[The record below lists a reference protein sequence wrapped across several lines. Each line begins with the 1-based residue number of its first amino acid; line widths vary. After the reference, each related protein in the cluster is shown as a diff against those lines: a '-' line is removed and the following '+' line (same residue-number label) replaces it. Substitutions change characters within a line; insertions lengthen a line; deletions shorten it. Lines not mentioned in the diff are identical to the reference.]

1 MKERFIKSKERV
13 KKYGEVYTPDWLVK
27 DMCDMLSKE
36 GGAWNRLD
44 ETFLEPAC
52 GTGNFLVE
60 ILERKFRLCKDYK
73 DGLKAL
79 STIWGIDILPDN
91 VQESRT
97 RMLNMYKERY
107 SDGIDEA
114 ARILEENI
122 ICGDSLK
129 IMKKWADE
137 EKENECEK
145 TERTY

>member
-1 MKERFIKSKERV
+1 MKERFIKSRERV
-13 KKYGEVYTPDWLVK
+13 RKYGEVYTPDWLVK
-27 DMCDMLSKE
+27 DMCDMLSEE
-36 GGAWNRLD
+36 GGAWSRLD

-107 SDGIDEA
+107 PDGINEA

-129 IMKKWADE
+129 IMKQWADE
-137 EKENECEK
+137 EKENECGK